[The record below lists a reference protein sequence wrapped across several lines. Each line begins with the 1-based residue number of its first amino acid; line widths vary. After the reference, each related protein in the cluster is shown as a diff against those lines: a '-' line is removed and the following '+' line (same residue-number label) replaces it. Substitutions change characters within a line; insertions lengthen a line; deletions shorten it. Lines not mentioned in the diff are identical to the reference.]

1 MKPVIAMPRMENS
14 LLRCYM
20 IYKYRQSLRRAGA
33 TVKRFP
39 LRTLDQHMDELL
51 QCDGL
56 LLSGGEDVNPNYYG
70 QTATEKCGKIV
81 PQRDHAEMKML
92 EAFLSTGKPILGIC
106 RGVQLM
112 NVYFGGSLHQDIKEI
127 ATCSHYDFKR
137 KNTGHHTVTLTPNTK
152 LANIYCEESFIA
164 NSLHHQA
171 VDQVGK
177 DLIVS
182 AISEDGLIEA
192 VEHTTHPF
200 CIGVQWHPEHMSA
213 FSKTQRKIFDAFA
226 ANCRKQENERFN

>member
-1 MKPVIAMPRMENS
+1 MKCTIAIPKFKEG
-14 LLRCYM
+14 LLRIYM
-20 IYKYRQSLRRAGA
+20 QSKYTSSLRRAGA
-33 TVKRFP
+33 KAVW
-39 LRTLDQHMDELL
+39 LDTTDLEKAIEQML

-56 LLSGGEDVNPNYYG
+56 LLSGGEDVNPYFYG
-70 QTATEKCGKIV
+70 QAPSEKCGKIV

-92 EAFLSTGKPILGIC
+92 EAFLATGKPILGIC

-112 NVYFGGSLHQDIKEI
+112 NVYFGGTLHQDIKDI
-127 ATCSHYDFKR
+127 ATCSHFDFKR
-137 KNTGHHTVTLTPNTK
+137 KNKGHHMVNLTPDTK
-152 LANIYCEESFIA
+152 LAEIYQESSMIV

-177 DLIVS
+177 DLIVG

-192 VEHTTHPF
+192 VEHASHPF

-213 FSKTQRKIFDAFA
+213 SSKIQRRVFDAFVTS
-226 ANCRKQENERFN
+226 CRK

>member
-1 MKPVIAMPRMENS
+1 MKCTIAIPKFKEG
-14 LLRCYM
+14 LLRIYM
-20 IYKYRQSLRRAGA
+20 QSKYTSSLRRAGA
-33 TVKRFP
+33 KAVW
-39 LRTLDQHMDELL
+39 LDTTDLEKAVEQML

-127 ATCSHYDFKR
+127 ATCCHYDFKR
-137 KNTGHHTVTLTPNTK
+137 KNTGHHTVTLTPNTR

-182 AISEDGLIEA
+182 AISEDGMIEA
-192 VEHTTHPF
+192 IEHTTHPF

-226 ANCRKQENERFN
+226 ANCRKQEK

>member
-1 MKPVIAMPRMENS
+1 MKCTIAIPKFKEG
-14 LLRCYM
+14 LLRIYM
-20 IYKYRQSLRRAGA
+20 QSKYTSSLRRAGA
-33 TVKRFP
+33 KAVW
-39 LRTLDQHMDELL
+39 LDTTDLEKAVEQML

-226 ANCRKQENERFN
+226 ANCRKQEK